1 MAEGWQG
8 PVEKLD
14 EYRWLLPKSYDSR
27 MRVDGLIYSTEKMLE
42 HVRMDK
48 TPQQVANVATL
59 PGIINYSLAMPDIH
73 WGYGFPIGG
82 VAAMDMD
89 EGVVSPGG
97 VGYDIN
103 CGVRMLRTD
112 LTHDEVKPHLKE
124 LAYGLFGEIPC
135 GVGKKGKVRL
145 TDNEL
150 RKTLVKGSGWA
161 VENGYGVSDDLDCTE
176 SRGAIIG
183 ADPKALSKRA
193 LERGRPQLG
202 TLGAGNHFIEIAR
215 TAEIYDE
222 DTAGRLDLFVDGVV
236 VMIHSGSRGLGY
248 QVCDDYV
255 KVMRSAMPKYG
266 IEVPDTQLACTPIK
280 SPEGEEYLAAMAA
293 AANYAWCNRQ
303 IIMHW
308 TREVFAKVMGK
319 SPAHLGMELIYD
331 VAHNIAKF
339 ETHKVNGKDRKVL
352 VHRKGATRSF
362 APGAPDLAGE
372 YRETG
377 QPVIIPG
384 DMGTASYVLVGTER
398 AMNETFGSTC
408 HGAGRVMGRKAATR
422 QAKGRSIARELE
434 KKGVIVVAKSPKTLA
449 EEMPEAYK
457 NVDDVVAA
465 VDGAGLSRKVAK
477 TVPLAVVKG

>member
-1 MAEGWQG
+1 MAEGWHG
-8 PVEKLD
+8 PLEKLN

-27 MRVDGLIYSTEKMLE
+27 MRVDGLIYSTEPMLK

-59 PGIINYSLAMPDIH
+59 PGIIGHSLAMPDIH

-82 VAAMDMD
+82 VAAMGIDD
-89 EGVVSPGG
+89 GVVSPGG

-112 LTHDEVKPHLKE
+112 LTHNDVKPHLEE

-135 GVGKKGKVRL
+135 GIGKKGKVRL
-145 TDNEL
+145 SDKEL
-150 RKTLVKGSGWA
+150 RSVLVKGSGWA
-161 VENGYGVSDDLDCTE
+161 VENGYGVPDDLDHTE
-176 SRGAIIG
+176 SRGAING

-193 LERGRPQLG
+193 MERGRPQLG

-215 TAEIYDE
+215 VAEIF
-222 DTAGRLDLFVDGVV
+222 DTEAAGRFGLFADGVV

-255 KVMRSAMPKYG
+255 KVMRSAMPTYN
-266 IEVPDTQLACTPIK
+266 IEVPDTQLACAPIK
-280 SPEGEEYLAAMAA
+280 SPEGEEYLTAMAA

-303 IIMHW
+303 IMMHW
-308 TREVFAKVMGK
+308 AREVFSKVFGK
-319 SPAHLGMELIYD
+319 SPSHLGMDLVYD

-339 ETHKVNGKDRKVL
+339 ETHKVNTKDRKVL

-362 APGAPDLAGE
+362 APGAPDLPKE
-372 YRETG
+372 YSDSG

-384 DMGTASYVLVGTER
+384 DMGTASYVLTGTEQ
-398 AMNETFGSTC
+398 AMKETFGSTC
-408 HGAGRVMGRKAATR
+408 HGAGRVLGRKAAIR
-422 QAKGRSIARELE
+422 EAKGRSIGRELE
-434 KKGVIVVAKSPKTLA
+434 KRGILIVAKSPKTLA

-457 NVDDVVAA
+457 DVDEVVAA